1 MLSISCSGFVATQN
15 LFQDTRTWIYAPAAS
30 NLSVVMQR
38 GGKWWSETL
47 RLGRCRVVHLRAECA
62 AVLCSE
68 TGLTGPWD
76 RSDRWSRQV
85 VPTGPTGW

>member
-1 MLSISCSGFVATQN
+1 MLTS
-15 LFQDTRTWIYAPAAS
+15 AP
-30 NLSVVMQR
+30 VVSSSSAEMQR

-47 RLGRCRVVHLRAECA
+47 RLGRRRVEHLWAECA
-62 AVLCSE
+62 AVLFSE

-85 VPTGPTGW
+85 VLTGPTGW